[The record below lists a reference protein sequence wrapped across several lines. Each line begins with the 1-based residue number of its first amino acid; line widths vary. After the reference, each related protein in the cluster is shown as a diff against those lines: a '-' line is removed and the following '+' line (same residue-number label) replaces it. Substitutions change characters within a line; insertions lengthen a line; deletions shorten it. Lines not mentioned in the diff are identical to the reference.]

1 MSKYSKLSKILHNQ
15 FLNNGEITDY
25 FIKRLK
31 IKSNQFD
38 LTNIENIFITGLAR
52 SGTTALLQALDSSG
66 EVASLRYKYMPFI
79 LSPKIASIYSKFV
92 NSKIKISERIH
103 GDGLMVGPGSPEC
116 LDEPF
121 WINNLYKFKTFDRY
135 LEPHS
140 FNRDIAKIYGYLL
153 NSYLKIEGKNRL
165 IIKNNNNHL
174 RLLSLSK
181 FFPKSKILVLF
192 RSPCAHAK
200 SLLNLH
206 ERLIKAQDDD
216 DYVLSYMNLL
226 GHWEF
231 GKGKKPFV
239 YKKTQAKVLDKLSD
253 QNFKYWL
260 TQWIYSYEWILDIAT
275 QKNKPNLVFIC
286 YEDVC
291 ENLNYKKRLME
302 KLEISDKKIN
312 FKFRLGKSNSKKV
325 EHDFDLERINYAE
338 EIYQKLRKKSFSCL
352 SI

>member
-1 MSKYSKLSKILHNQ
+1 MSKYSKFSKILHNQ

-25 FIKRLK
+25 FIKRLN

-92 NSKIKISERIH
+92 NTKIKISERMH

-140 FNRDIAKIYGYLL
+140 FNRDIAKIYGYFL

-192 RSPCAHAK
+192 RSPCVHAK

-206 ERLIKAQDDD
+206 KRLIKLKMMMIT
-216 DYVLSYMNLL
+216 Y
-226 GHWEF
+226 
-231 GKGKKPFV
+231 
-239 YKKTQAKVLDKLSD
+239 
-253 QNFKYWL
+253 
-260 TQWIYSYEWILDIAT
+260 
-275 QKNKPNLVFIC
+275 
-286 YEDVC
+286 
-291 ENLNYKKRLME
+291 
-302 KLEISDKKIN
+302 
-312 FKFRLGKSNSKKV
+312 
-325 EHDFDLERINYAE
+325 
-338 EIYQKLRKKSFSCL
+338 
-352 SI
+352 